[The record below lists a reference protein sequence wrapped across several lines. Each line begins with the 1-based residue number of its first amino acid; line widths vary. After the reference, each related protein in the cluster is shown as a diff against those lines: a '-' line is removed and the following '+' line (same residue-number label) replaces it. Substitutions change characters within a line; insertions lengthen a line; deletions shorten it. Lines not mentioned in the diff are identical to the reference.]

1 MTGPLVVKL
10 PYLRPPLSLNDSGAS
25 QGAMFAKARTIKEVR
40 QTVAWLAKAAKLPIG
55 VPHAV
60 VEVHYRPATRGR
72 HDADNV
78 VLSSKAIFDGLVD
91 GGLVPDDIP
100 ELMSKPEVVLHK
112 SGNPGMW
119 LEITVLDSPREL
131 PE

>member
-1 MTGPLVVKL
+1 MSSIVMKL
-10 PYLRPPLSLNDSGAS
+10 PWARPPLSLNDSGAS
-25 QGAMFAKARTIKEVR
+25 AGAMYAKARTIREIR
-40 QTVAWLAKAAKLPIG
+40 QTVAWLAKAAKLPTG

-60 VEVHYRPATRGR
+60 VEVHYRPADRGR
-72 HDADNV
+72 RDSDNV
-78 VLSSKAIFDGLVD
+78 AATAKPIYDSLAQDHGLVA
-91 GGLVPDDIP
+91 DDIP

>member
-1 MTGPLVVKL
+1 MSGPLVMKL
-10 PYLRPPLSLNDSGAS
+10 PWTRPPLSLNDSGAS
-25 QGAMFAKARTIKEVR
+25 EGAMYAKARTIKEIR
-40 QTVAWLAKAAKLPIG
+40 ETVAWLAKAAKLPTD

-60 VEVHYRPATRGR
+60 VEVHYRPADRGR
-72 HDADNV
+72 RDADNV

-91 GGLVPDDIP
+91 SGLVPDDIP

-112 SGNPGMW
+112 SGKPGMW